1 MSEAAFFYIESN
13 FACAIVLLLILIHV
27 LRDADRQQSQVLY
40 SRALLSQVVFFGV
53 IDNVW
58 MLVDSG
64 AWPRTAFALRFTNL
78 MIYLGYSCMAILWF
92 IYTEYMLKR
101 KYIQTANGQILAA
114 IPGLIGCAIVTLAFF
129 IKKGY
134 YLEESGSV
142 VNGLVFYIMIMI
154 PFGYLI
160 IASLRSM
167 FLAFSKEGY
176 VDSSLYISV
185 GSYAIPIV
193 ISGGIQLTT
202 WRRNFL
208 CYGVMVAMIYVYIT
222 YLESKIYM
230 DPLTQI
236 NNRNNLNHYLNRS
249 LKNISRSE
257 KLYVLMLD
265 IDRFKDINDMYGHQ
279 AGDNA
284 LIKLA
289 NVLRSVCNDSL
300 RHFVARYGG
309 DEFIIV
315 ASVDSENDIKNIID
329 SIRSKLSELCETEKI
344 SYKLD
349 VSIGFA
355 LWDPDHM
362 DSIQHL
368 ISAADDALYEN
379 KNKRKQKAR
388 RR

>member
-1 MSEAAFFYIESN
+1 
-13 FACAIVLLLILIHV
+13 
-27 LRDADRQQSQVLY
+27 
-40 SRALLSQVVFFGV
+40 
-53 IDNVW
+53 
-58 MLVDSG
+58 
-64 AWPRTAFALRFTNL
+64 
-78 MIYLGYSCMAILWF
+78 MAILWF

-142 VNGLVFYIMIMI
+142 VNGPVFYIMIMI

-176 VDSSLYISV
+176 VDRSLYISV

-208 CYGVMVAMIYVYIT
+208 CYGVMLAMIYVYIT

-315 ASVDSENDIKNIID
+315 ASVNSENDIKIIID
-329 SIRSKLSELCETEKI
+329 SIRSKLSELCETENI
-344 SYKLD
+344 SYKFD

>member
-1 MSEAAFFYIESN
+1 
-13 FACAIVLLLILIHV
+13 
-27 LRDADRQQSQVLY
+27 
-40 SRALLSQVVFFGV
+40 
-53 IDNVW
+53 
-58 MLVDSG
+58 
-64 AWPRTAFALRFTNL
+64 
-78 MIYLGYSCMAILWF
+78 
-92 IYTEYMLKR
+92 
-101 KYIQTANGQILAA
+101 
-114 IPGLIGCAIVTLAFF
+114 
-129 IKKGY
+129 
-134 YLEESGSV
+134 
-142 VNGLVFYIMIMI
+142 
-154 PFGYLI
+154 
-160 IASLRSM
+160 
-167 FLAFSKEGY
+167 
-176 VDSSLYISV
+176 
-185 GSYAIPIV
+185 
-193 ISGGIQLTT
+193 
-202 WRRNFL
+202 
-208 CYGVMVAMIYVYIT
+208 
-222 YLESKIYM
+222 
-230 DPLTQI
+230 
-236 NNRNNLNHYLNRS
+236 
-249 LKNISRSE
+249 
-257 KLYVLMLD
+257 MLD

-329 SIRSKLSELCETEKI
+329 SIRSKLSELCETENI

-349 VSIGFA
+349 VSIGCA